1 MWQKLSFFF
10 CYAVKTSVQSKH
22 KLFYRSNSAPDVFY
36 CKMEG
41 KSSSKMC
48 EENVLKCSPQ
58 CCIHV
63 FISFKILLYKHVSYY
78 RRFSSFAFPYI
89 IWTSFI
95 AFLYTLLHDPWYLK
109 QEFSLVFNVFFGYDF
124 TYIHQTLLYTPPKC
138 HGTPSATPL
147 SYFTVLL
154 CCVYHF

>member
-1 MWQKLSFFF
+1 MRLKHLYSLSINSFTEVTLHLMCFI
-10 CYAVKTSVQSKH
+10 VKW
-22 KLFYRSNSAPDVFY
+22 R
-36 CKMEG
+36 G

-48 EENVLKCSPQ
+48 EENVLKCWPQ

-109 QEFSLVFNVFFGYDF
+109 QEFSLVFNVFFRLWL
-124 TYIHQTLLYTPPKC
+124 YIYTSNSVIYAAKVSRNTGRHAPVIFY
-138 HGTPSATPL
+138 S
-147 SYFTVLL
+147 FTVLRL
-154 CCVYHF
+154 SFLT